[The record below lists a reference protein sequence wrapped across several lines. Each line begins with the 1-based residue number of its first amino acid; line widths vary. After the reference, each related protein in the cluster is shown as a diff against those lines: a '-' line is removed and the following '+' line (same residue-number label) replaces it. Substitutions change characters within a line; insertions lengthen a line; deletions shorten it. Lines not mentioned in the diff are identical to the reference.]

1 MRWPGW
7 WSAETLRPSSR
18 MGNLTQRYEVLL
30 LLEELEHRLVVPVCP
45 HVIPILTFLLKL
57 R

>member
-1 MRWPGW
+1 MV
-7 WSAETLRPSSR
+7 ETLRPSSR

-30 LLEELEHRLVVPVCP
+30 LLEELEHRLVVPVCLD
-45 HVIPILTFLLKL
+45 VIPILTFLLKL